1 MTALYDT
8 HEDLGSAFA
17 FGKAS
22 IELENSLEPSDF
34 TASFRSDSEEEEVQF
49 QGQSIGMHDDSWSGL
64 IKFCTKFKIRMSVSI
79 LILVG
84 ALSLVYY
91 AL

>member
-1 MTALYDT
+1 MTALYDR
-8 HEDLGSAFA
+8 HEDSGSAFT

-22 IELENSLEPSDF
+22 IEPENSLEPSDF
-34 TASFRSDSEEEEVQF
+34 TASFRSDSEEAVQF
-49 QGQSIGMHDDSWSGL
+49 QGQSIGMYDDSVSDRN
-64 IKFCTKFKIRMSVSI
+64 KFCTRFNIKMPVSI
-79 LILVG
+79 LFLVG

>member
-8 HEDLGSAFA
+8 HDDLTSAFT

-22 IELENSLEPSDF
+22 VEPENSMETSDF
-34 TASFRSDSEEEEVQF
+34 TASFQSDTEEEEVQF
-49 QGQSIGMHDDSWSGL
+49 QGRSIGMYDDPVSYRN
-64 IKFCTKFKIRMSVSI
+64 KFYTKFNIKMPVSI

-84 ALSLVYY
+84 VLSLVYY

>member
-1 MTALYDT
+1 MTALHDT
-8 HEDLGSAFA
+8 HEDLGSAFT

-22 IELENSLEPSDF
+22 IEPEISLESSDF
-34 TASFRSDSEEEEVQF
+34 TASFRSDSEEEVQF
-49 QGQSIGMHDDSWSGL
+49 QGQSVGIYDDSLSDNN
-64 IKFCTKFKIRMSVSI
+64 KFCTRFKIRMPVSI

>member
-8 HEDLGSAFA
+8 QEDLGAVFA

-22 IELENSLEPSDF
+22 IEPENSIEPSDF
-34 TASFRSDSEEEEVQF
+34 TASFRSDSEEEDIQF
-49 QGQSIGMHDDSWSGL
+49 QGQSIGMHDDSWGDL
-64 IKFCTKFKIRMSVSI
+64 IKFCTRFNIRMSASI

>member
-8 HEDLGSAFA
+8 HDNLTSAFT

-22 IELENSLEPSDF
+22 TEPENSLVPPDF

-49 QGQSIGMHDDSWSGL
+49 QGQSIGMYDDPVGDRK
-64 IKFCTKFKIRMSVSI
+64 KFFIRFNINLPMSI
-79 LILVG
+79 LFLVG